1 MKENNPFDRKIELQ
15 KAMPS
20 FNRDAAVELTDTLDL
35 CWAAAQAVFEKKA
48 TPEHALALLPMFIG
62 RADAK
67 RQQALS
73 QHQQNMDA
81 AAAPSAPAKRRKPGP
96 NAG

>member
-1 MKENNPFDRKIELQ
+1 MKQDNPFDRKIELQ
-15 KAMPS
+15 KGRPE
-20 FNRDAAVELTDTLDL
+20 FDRQAAIELTDTLDL

-48 TPEHALALLPMFIG
+48 TPEHALALLPMFME

-73 QHQQNMDA
+73 QHQQHMDA
-81 AAAPSAPAKRRKPGP
+81 APAPSARSKGRKPGP
-96 NAG
+96 KAS